1 MWVVV
6 QGVLRSGEGWSV
18 RWSRRSPSPACSAL
32 AAPWQRV
39 GSPPCL
45 VRCRSATHSSA
56 RRPRT
61 ALGIAAWTCAAR
73 RGSRCAPPAPG
84 GSPTPGCSP
93 AEGSSWCS
101 TPQGYARRTSR
112 CRPRSGSGSRS
123 GRVRRWGGWQ
133 SAIRDALAPA
143 CTGGCCA
150 ARPTSTRCRCWGPR
164 MCACFPPE
172 RRSPAKDRP
181 TLAARDR
188 CGTRRR
194 SSAESPA
201 RYRVGRLSASGRPP
215 HRDSRCARPIGPGGW
230 LPLSPSWSGWA
241 CWSCP
246 DHLVRVLRNDDHRPG
261 RGHRPVGPCP
271 YPFGHQHRTGG
282 WSIWGASE
290 PGGGQAE
297 PGRGSPDS
305 PPAQPRR
312 RPWPR
317 RMRQQEARCAPR

>member
-1 MWVVV
+1 VWVVV

-164 MCACFPPE
+164 MRACFPPE
-172 RRSPAKDRP
+172 RWSPAKDRP

-215 HRDSRCARPIGPGGW
+215 HRDSRCARPIGPGAG
-230 LPLSPSWSGWA
+230 
-241 CWSCP
+241 CP
-246 DHLVRVLRNDDHRPG
+246 CRPRG
-261 RGHRPVGPCP
+261 RAGPVGPA
-271 YPFGHQHRTGG
+271 RTTSSASCATTTTAQAAGTG
-282 WSIWGASE
+282 RSGLAPTHSGTSTGPGAGRSGARASPAE
-290 PGGGQAE
+290 GRLSPAEAPRTLPRPSPGGDRAHVG
-297 PGRGSPDS
+297 
-305 PPAQPRR
+305 
-312 RPWPR
+312 
-317 RMRQQEARCAPR
+317 